1 MNLVLHVARASR
13 VVHPDTLSIHLGE
26 QNAASLKSTDRSFRG
41 IVDVF
46 WLHVKIAYCRCC
58 NLVSRVKAEPLGRAS
73 RSACIRSFLLFLIV
87 ACKIFVILLNA
98 PITVSKVPA
107 FL

>member
-46 WLHVKIAYCRCC
+46 WLHVKIA
-58 NLVSRVKAEPLGRAS
+58 
-73 RSACIRSFLLFLIV
+73 
-87 ACKIFVILLNA
+87 
-98 PITVSKVPA
+98 
-107 FL
+107 